1 MGITSALTVND
12 LVLHNPYDPFHHP
25 KRDARLGTPVLIQ
38 LMSTPAGLPRWG
50 LRLYRAGGLLLLV
63 LSMFVAIQGQVA
75 TSSPADDP
83 YLVEGVSDTI
93 AYGLGRSI
101 KITGTVKNGAI
112 ALGADVIVQ
121 GTVEGDVAAIGG
133 SVIQLEGSR
142 IGGDVI
148 VIGGAYRH
156 GNEAPNRSASS
167 TTIMYAGYEQE
178 LRNMMRNP
186 TEMVTPHWSARYVGL
201 RILAVLFWFVVSL
214 ALTAAMPGTISLGIA
229 RLQLTTVR
237 VAIIGFV
244 AAAII
249 GAGVPF
255 SLHYFPTPLS
265 ALIGVLALLLIV
277 VAGLFGRVV
286 VFAAT
291 GRWLQRKFLPIG
303 RSSESVAL
311 LMGTSFWIILSSL
324 PYIWPLVVAV
334 MIVTSLGLALTAR
347 YRVGWGRSQPS
358 LISFR
363 P

>member
-1 MGITSALTVND
+1 MNDWISDDHYDRFLTH
-12 LVLHNPYDPFHHP
+12 LAH
-25 KRDARLGTPVLIQ
+25 R
-38 LMSTPAGLPRWG
+38 S
-50 LRLYRAGGLLLLV
+50 GGLLLLV
-63 LSMFVAIQGQVA
+63 LTMFVAIQAQVP
-75 TSSPADDP
+75 SNSPADP
-83 YLVEGVSDTI
+83 PHVVEGVSDTM
-93 AYGLGRSI
+93 AYSLGRSI

-112 ALGADVIVQ
+112 ALGGDVIVL

-156 GNEAPNRSASS
+156 AEKAPNRSTSS

-186 TEMVTPHWSARYVGL
+186 TEMVTPNWSARYVGL
-201 RILAVLFWFVVSL
+201 RMLAILFWFIVSL
-214 ALTAAMPGTISLGIA
+214 VLTAAMPGTISQGIA
-229 RLQLTTVR
+229 RLQLTTIR

-265 ALIGVLALLLIV
+265 ALIGLLTLLLIV

-286 VFAAT
+286 IYAAT

-303 RSSESVAL
+303 RNSESVAL
-311 LMGTSFWIILSSL
+311 LLGTSFWMVLSSL
-324 PYIWPLVVAV
+324 PYIWPLIVAG
-334 MIVTSLGLALTAR
+334 MTVTSLGLTLTLR
-347 YRVGWGRSQPS
+347 YRLGWSRSQPGFTS
-358 LISFR
+358 PL